1 MTRAEILRL
10 EPGPE
15 LDQLVAE
22 RVMGWHLP
30 DDPELPK
37 AWMKKDPESRTGEV
51 WVGWWAEEPPVEKDP
66 DTLEEYIPSAWLL
79 AGHKIWSPST
89 DIAAAWEV
97 VKKMLDSGWGC
108 EIYSPNNPY
117 ALEDIDKWVVVFAK
131 SELLDYRAKA
141 SSAPLAICR
150 AALLAVMEV
159 NHGDT

>member
-1 MTRAEILRL
+1 MTRDEILKL

-15 LDQLVAE
+15 LDRLVAE
-22 RVMGWHLP
+22 RVMEWKEGQKILQSLECGIGILGEKALP
-30 DDPELPK
+30 
-37 AWMKKDPESRTGEV
+37 R
-51 WVGWWAEEPPVEKDP
+51 
-66 DTLEEYIPSAWLL
+66 Y
-79 AGHKIWSPST
+79 ST

-117 ALEDIDKWVVVFAK
+117 ALEDIDKWFVVFAK

-159 NHGDT
+159 GNE